1 MMTEGNLKERVRVRE
16 GRIIAPPFQS
26 TDPVMN
32 MYDHIYVK
40 NTSLLFT
47 DECMLHR
54 GLWRA
59 AAVERRELLRF

>member
-1 MMTEGNLKERVRVRE
+1 MMMEGILKERVRVRE
-16 GRIIAPPFQS
+16 GRIITPPFQS

-47 DECMLHR
+47 NVHV
-54 GLWRA
+54 A
-59 AAVERRELLRF
+59 